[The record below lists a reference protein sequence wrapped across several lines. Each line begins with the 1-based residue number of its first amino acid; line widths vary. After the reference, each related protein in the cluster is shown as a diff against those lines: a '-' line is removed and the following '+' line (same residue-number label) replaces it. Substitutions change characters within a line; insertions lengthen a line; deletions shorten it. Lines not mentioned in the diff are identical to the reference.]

1 EVGVGRNDKARRN
14 GKARGLDLMERRS
27 LPAGRYGIKV
37 RVSQKGQSDC
47 VFCCRG
53 FHALT
58 LADSPTQV
66 LDRLPSEAVTKPRR
80 RERIAVIL
88 SNEVAL
94 VSAEPSK
101 AHSGAPVVPKRL

>member
-1 EVGVGRNDKARRN
+1 MRCVLSREASIHAVFELGARAYRDRITANRRNCILEIGCKVIEVGVGRNDKARRN

-66 LDRLPSEAVTKPRR
+66 L
-80 RERIAVIL
+80 
-88 SNEVAL
+88 
-94 VSAEPSK
+94 
-101 AHSGAPVVPKRL
+101 